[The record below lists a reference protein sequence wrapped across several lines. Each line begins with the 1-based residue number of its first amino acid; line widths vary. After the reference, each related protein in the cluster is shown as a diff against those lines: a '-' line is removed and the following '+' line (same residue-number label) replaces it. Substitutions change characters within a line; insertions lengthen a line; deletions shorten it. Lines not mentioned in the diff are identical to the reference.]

1 MATLFCF
8 RSLPNRNI
16 ISLHEVTV
24 LVVGEILLNA
34 MSYIQNP
41 TIKSDFENSQSWLDG
56 KLYSYSLCRTGFQLS
71 QGTRGFKTSDL
82 SCLS

>member
-1 MATLFCF
+1 
-8 RSLPNRNI
+8 
-16 ISLHEVTV
+16 
-24 LVVGEILLNA
+24 